1 MLAMQAWLGFSQSL
15 RPSQGGLTLN
25 VDIAATAFL
34 EPVPCLDYLLRNADM
49 RDPMQ
54 QLAPMAR
61 KRAGKAFQGIKVTPV
76 VGLFLHHLI

>member
-1 MLAMQAWLGFSQSL
+1 MLWQAWLGFSQSL

-34 EPVPCLDYLLRNADM
+34 EPVPCLDYLCRNADL
-49 RDPMQ
+49 RDPMM

-61 KRAGKAFQGIKVTPV
+61 KKASKAFQGIKVCPV
-76 VGLFLHHLI
+76 LFAAAAIQPD